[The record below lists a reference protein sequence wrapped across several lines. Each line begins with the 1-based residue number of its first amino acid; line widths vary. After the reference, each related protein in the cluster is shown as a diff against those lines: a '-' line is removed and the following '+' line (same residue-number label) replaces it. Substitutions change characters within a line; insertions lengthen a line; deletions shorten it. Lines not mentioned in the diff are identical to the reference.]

1 MAIVGLFDSGLG
13 GLTVARQV
21 RKKIPE
27 AKIEYYGD
35 NGRNPYGS
43 LSQKT
48 IVEYSKQ
55 ILDFLAG
62 KGVDLAIIACNT
74 ATAAALDMV
83 KDKYNFP
90 VLGIIEP
97 GSRAALRDT
106 KNKKIGVLGTEF
118 TIKSGAYDK
127 ALKRL
132 NKEIIVYS
140 QACPKFTLLVEHG
153 KFEGQETVEAVSG
166 YLSKLEDTGIDTLI
180 LGCTH
185 YPVLMGIIKN
195 YLRENVKVIDPAVE
209 VVLEVK
215 EKLAEISVDINEE
228 PEFNFY
234 TSGSL
239 KTFKEFGENILGEP
253 IREVKEVFFG
263 NKKKFN

>member
-13 GLTVARQV
+13 GLTVVRQV
-21 RKKIPE
+21 RKQIPE

-55 ILDFLAG
+55 ILDFLAR

-74 ATAAALDMV
+74 ATAAALDIV
-83 KDKYNFP
+83 KDKYSFP
-90 VLGIIEP
+90 LLGIIEP
-97 GSRAALRDT
+97 GSRAALRNT
-106 KNKKIGVLGTEF
+106 KNKRIGVLGTEF
-118 TIKSGAYDK
+118 TIKSGAYNT

-132 NKEIIVYS
+132 NKEVTVYS
-140 QACPKFTLLVEHG
+140 QACPKFTLLVEQG
-153 KFEGQETVEAVSG
+153 KFEGQETVEAVSS
-166 YLSKLEDTGIDTLI
+166 YLSKLEDSGIDTLI

-185 YPVLMGIIKN
+185 YPVLIDIIKN
-195 YLRENVKVIDPAVE
+195 YLRKNVKVIDPAVE
-209 VVLEVK
+209 VVLEAK
-215 EKLAEISVDINEE
+215 EKLAEVFGDIAAE

-234 TSGSL
+234 TSGDL

-253 IREVKEVFFG
+253 IRKVKEVFFR
-263 NKKKFN
+263 N